1 MINASSHCQ
10 QPSRISLDDATTRL
24 LAMME
29 TERISYC
36 YHHFLAKSHS
46 SDAAEYRLNIA
57 WREKICQWSYNV
69 VDHFDLS
76 REIVAISLHLF
87 DRYLATR
94 GNLCTGKL
102 ALLASLTTL
111 HIAIKLNDPKKM
123 KIETLAGLSR
133 GQFTAKHIEEME
145 WKVLFALGWRL
156 HPPTEYAFV
165 SHLILFLPNETNPAT
180 QKEIFEL
187 SRYLT
192 ELAVCDSYFVDVDKS
207 IVAFASIL
215 NVMEEMSHALLPGGI
230 RERFLRDLGWKVGLH
245 YDLPAVSAARSRLR
259 AMFVA
264 TTSDDT
270 TSAPALEVAEY
281 SPTSVSDRKELIDAA
296 CSALSKVQE
305 QLEDDA
311 HSVCSSTATSSS
323 ACYSFSNSSPAST
336 LQSPLMSSGC
346 HDAITEGA
354 ATTQL
359 ARMEKRS
366 RTNSKDNTCDNAI
379 PKSHICSYSLSST
392 ASIPPR
398 RLFGLHTASTLT
410 LSRSRNSSSQ
420 VVAGEQ

>member
-1 MINASSHCQ
+1 M
-10 QPSRISLDDATTRL
+10 
-24 LAMME
+24 
-29 TERISYC
+29 
-36 YHHFLAKSHS
+36 
-46 SDAAEYRLNIA
+46 
-57 WREKICQWSYNV
+57 
-69 VDHFDLS
+69 
-76 REIVAISLHLF
+76 AISLNLF

-133 GQFTAKHIEEME
+133 GQFTTKHIEQME

-156 HPPTEYAFV
+156 HPPTEYAYV
-165 SHLILFLPNETNPAT
+165 SHLILFLPNETKLAT
-180 QKEIFEL
+180 RKEILEL

-215 NVMEEMSHALLPGGI
+215 NVMEEMSHELLPGGV

-264 TTSDDT
+264 TTSGGT
-270 TSAPALEVAEY
+270 TSSPVLEVAEY
-281 SPTSVSDRKELIDAA
+281 SPTSVTDRKELIDAA

-305 QLEDDA
+305 QIDDDA

-323 ACYSFSNSSPAST
+323 ACYSLSNSSPAST
-336 LQSPLMSSGC
+336 LESPFRSSGC
-346 HDAITEGA
+346 HVAITEGTA
-354 ATTQL
+354 TQL
-359 ARMEKRS
+359 VRMEKRS
-366 RTNSKDNTCDNAI
+366 RTNSKDNTCDSAI
-379 PKSHICSYSLSST
+379 PKSHIPSYSLSST

-410 LSRSRNSSSQ
+410 ISRSRNTSSQ
-420 VVAGEQ
+420 LDAGEQ